1 MGYNSKEEYLK
12 LPVLNHYYNPRDRER
27 FLELIEKGLVQNF
40 EVQLKRKDNII
51 IWTSISSKAQK
62 IENQTYFFNSFQ
74 DITSR
79 KEIENSLK
87 ESEEKFR
94 TIAEQSFMNIIIMQ
108 DGVHKYFNE
117 RVSKTNGYSSEEIKN
132 WKRGEFRKLIHPDD
146 REFVMEQARKKQAG
160 EKDVVHQYKYRLIR
174 KDGEIR
180 WIENFSK
187 TINYRGR
194 PADLIMSIDIT
205 DSIDAELKLKES
217 EEKYREAYNRADFY
231 KDLFTH
237 DMSNILQNIRSS
249 IELSKMWVDDPK
261 KKQKLNEMFDL
272 IKEQT
277 ERGASLISNV
287 RKLSRLDDGT
297 FEIKSTN
304 LKNVLNR
311 AIEDVRGRF
320 LVSEFSIKVNFPDNS
335 LFVLAGDLLIDVFEN
350 ILINAAIHNRNKMKE
365 LIIKIS
371 KITENDIEYLKI
383 EHIDNGIGIKDEM
396 KQIIFSKFYKKERN
410 SRGMGIG
417 LSLVKQIIDG
427 YGGRIWIEDRVE
439 GDYEKGSNFI
449 LMLKAA

>member
-1 MGYNSKEEYLK
+1 MGYNSKEEFLK
-12 LPVLNHYYNPRDRER
+12 IPILEHYYNPRERES
-27 FLELIEKGLVQNF
+27 FLESIETGLIQNF
-40 EVQLKRKDNII
+40 EVQLKRKEKTI
-51 IWTSISSKAQK
+51 IWVSISSQAQK

-231 KDLFTH
+231 KDLFAH

-304 LKNVLNR
+304 LKNVLNS

>member
-1 MGYNSKEEYLK
+1 MGYNSKEEFLK
-12 LPVLNHYYNPRDRER
+12 IPILEHYYNPRERES
-27 FLELIEKGLVQNF
+27 FLESIETGLIQNF
-40 EVQLKRKDNII
+40 EVQLKRKEKTI
-51 IWTSISSKAQK
+51 IWVSISSQAQK

-231 KDLFTH
+231 KDLFAH